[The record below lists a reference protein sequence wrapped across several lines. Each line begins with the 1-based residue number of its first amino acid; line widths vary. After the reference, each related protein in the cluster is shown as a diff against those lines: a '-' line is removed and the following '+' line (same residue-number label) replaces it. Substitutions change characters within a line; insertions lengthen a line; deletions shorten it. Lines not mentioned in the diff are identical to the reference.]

1 MVHVALKKVICKNQE
16 TELNNKKMM
25 MMMMMMM
32 TEVTLMKMM
41 AILVMIIHEVKGSDY
56 LTGS

>member
-16 TELNNKKMM
+16 TELNNKK
-25 MMMMMMM
+25 MMMMMM

>member
-16 TELNNKKMM
+16 TELNNKKM

>member
-16 TELNNKKMM
+16 TELNNKK
-25 MMMMMMM
+25 MMMMM

>member
-16 TELNNKKMM
+16 TELNNKK

>member
-16 TELNNKKMM
+16 TELKKM